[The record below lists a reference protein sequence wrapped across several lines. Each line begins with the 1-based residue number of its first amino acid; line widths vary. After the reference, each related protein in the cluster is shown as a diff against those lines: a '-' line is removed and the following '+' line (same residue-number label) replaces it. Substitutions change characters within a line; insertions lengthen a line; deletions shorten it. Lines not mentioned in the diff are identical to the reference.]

1 MSRRFLYRR
10 ICDRMLMI
18 HDPDLIQIGTPDC
31 TYYEFNDKHIRNIAE
46 YENIDLKAT
55 AFPRHVGV
63 FVRDYV
69 ERNMTDEIL
78 NKITADDYTPAH
90 QMIIDALK
98 VYVQFPLKHRIK
110 LHMKEL
116 DKIRFEL
123 YNESHV
129 RLS

>member
-1 MSRRFLYRR
+1 
-10 ICDRMLMI
+10 MI
-18 HDPDLIQIGTPDC
+18 HDPDLIQIGTPDL
-31 TYYEFNDKHIRNIAE
+31 TYYEFDDNHICNIAE

-55 AFPRHVGV
+55 DFPRHVGV

-78 NKITADDYTPAH
+78 NKIKGTDYTPAN
-90 QMIIDALK
+90 QMIIEALK
-98 VYVQFPLKHRIK
+98 LYVHFPLKQRIK

-116 DKIRFEL
+116 DKIREEL
-123 YNESHV
+123 RYESHI